1 MQIKERAHNTDM
13 KIVVSEMSEWVSEW
27 KCYDIVRTIS
37 GYRNI

>member
-27 KCYDIVRTIS
+27 VSESVTI
-37 GYRNI
+37 